1 MDRLYRRVRM
11 RMEERQEEQ
20 QEIRRGRKSGVQ
32 AIIIFHGI
40 TFLDFLGAAREPRPV
55 FISSSGFL
63 DKKGKRKMNTI
74 KRDVYV
80 LRNTIK
86 IPIEVTKGTDMLGLE
101 FAVRDYEIPATAAAV
116 AYVYH
121 KSMDKP
127 KGTLCDVDNSVIS
140 FTPSGDF
147 FAVGMNELQI
157 RVINDGKSLI
167 SFKETIKCSDTMG
180 FPDDEEE
187 KQKTLVEQLLTKVGK
202 EEGDRKTAD
211 DTEREERI
219 AADDAEKKAR
229 IAEENAR
236 AEADEAIRANRIVTL
251 DEIDLVTEEGFFV
264 DALAVKELNSNLTKT
279 NTVLENRKPIFID
292 STAQGTANL
301 DTNSFL
307 KAGVTYAFIVIV
319 SSNIS
324 SESYKQEIACA
335 LNNVNMGNNGNYYKL
350 VSTFTGKCSKGDKLH
365 ITSYKNGGTW
375 TLFATRAIFIPV
387 S

>member
-1 MDRLYRRVRM
+1 
-11 RMEERQEEQ
+11 
-20 QEIRRGRKSGVQ
+20 
-32 AIIIFHGI
+32 
-40 TFLDFLGAAREPRPV
+40 
-55 FISSSGFL
+55 
-63 DKKGKRKMNTI
+63 MNTI
-74 KRDVYV
+74 KRDVYA
-80 LRNTIK
+80 LRDTIK
-86 IPIEVTKGTDMLGLE
+86 IPIEVTKGTDMVGFE
-101 FAVRDYEIPATAAAV
+101 FAVRDYSIPGTAAAV

-121 KSMDKP
+121 KSMEKP
-127 KGTLCDVDNSVIS
+127 KGILCDINDSTIS
-140 FTPSGDF
+140 FTPDNNF

-157 RVINDGKSLI
+157 RVINNGKSLI
-167 SFKETIKCSDTMG
+167 SFKEKIKCSDAMG

-187 KQKTLVEQLLTKVGK
+187 SQQTLVEQLLTKVGK

-264 DALAVKELNSNLTKT
+264 DALAVKELNSNLSKA

-292 STAQGTANL
+292 STAQGTVNW
-301 DTNSFL
+301 DTNNFL
-307 KAGVTYAFIVIV
+307 KSGVTYAFIVMV

-324 SESYKQEIACA
+324 SESYKQEIDCA

>member
-1 MDRLYRRVRM
+1 
-11 RMEERQEEQ
+11 
-20 QEIRRGRKSGVQ
+20 
-32 AIIIFHGI
+32 
-40 TFLDFLGAAREPRPV
+40 
-55 FISSSGFL
+55 
-63 DKKGKRKMNTI
+63 MNTI

-219 AADDAEKKAR
+219 AADAEEKK
-229 IAEENAR
+229 AR

-264 DALAVKELNSNLTKT
+264 DALAVAELNSKMQENLSKNGFVGNSSMTIAIKELPQEQYSYIWT
-279 NTVLENRKPIFID
+279 ADGIIDKIHKYSKGIFIAGGKD
-292 STAQGTANL
+292 GALIGVIPDGRMVYGYRSGTTWNL
-301 DTNSFL
+301 F
-307 KAGVTYAFIVIV
+307 
-319 SSNIS
+319 
-324 SESYKQEIACA
+324 
-335 LNNVNMGNNGNYYKL
+335 
-350 VSTFTGKCSKGDKLH
+350 
-365 ITSYKNGGTW
+365 YKN
-375 TLFATRAIFIPV
+375 P
-387 S
+387 